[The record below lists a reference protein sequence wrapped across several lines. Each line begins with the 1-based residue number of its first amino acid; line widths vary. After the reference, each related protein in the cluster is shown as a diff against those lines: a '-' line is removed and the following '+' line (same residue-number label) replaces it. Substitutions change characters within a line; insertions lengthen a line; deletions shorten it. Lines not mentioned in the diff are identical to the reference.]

1 MTMKPVF
8 YSGAAALA
16 LLLAGCG
23 ATEAPAES
31 SETADT
37 SPTETVVNEAFGA
50 VADVETASY
59 SLERT
64 HAFLYFEVGHAGGIS
79 DYRVDFLDY
88 DADLAF
94 DAQDPTQSEL
104 TVTINPA
111 AVESNYPGDYK
122 AGHADSP
129 FETWNEDISRNER
142 WLNSDAF
149 PEITFTSTDI
159 VRTGENT
166 GEVKGDLSFLGTT
179 QNITLD
185 VTFGGVANPPW
196 FGGRDVIGFN
206 ATTTIERSDFG
217 MDAAI
222 PGITDAVTISFSGEF
237 LQDET

>member
-1 MTMKPVF
+1 MTIKPIF
-8 YSGAAALA
+8 YSSAAAFA

-23 ATEAPAES
+23 DADAPEGTTAGEAA
-31 SETADT
+31 
-37 SPTETVVNEAFGA
+37 TETVINEGYGA
-50 VADVETASY
+50 VAEVETANY

-88 DADLAF
+88 DADLSFNAE
-94 DAQDPTQSEL
+94 DPTQSEL

-111 AVESNYPGDYK
+111 LVKTNYPGDYK

-129 FETWNEDISRNER
+129 FETWDEDISRSER
-142 WLNSDAF
+142 WLNADAF
-149 PEITFTSTDI
+149 PSITFTSTDI

-185 VTFGGVANPPW
+185 VSYGGVANPPW
-196 FGGRDVIGFN
+196 FGDRDVIGFN
-206 ATTTIERSDFG
+206 ATTTIDRSDFG
-217 MDAAI
+217 MEAAI
-222 PGITDAVTISFSGEF
+222 PNITDAVTISFSGEF